1 MAAARSTSLSGA
13 SGSTRCR
20 SSRLCEVRSKNG
32 SGSISRSLAS
42 GSRSAW
48 YSIAEDGA
56 TVSHTRLSSGLG
68 QARSASPTSRKLM
81 RLLVTSRA
89 GVHRQPEFGLGG
101 VAVQLQGFHPGA
113 VDLHHQPA
121 GAGEN
126 LIAISELEI
135 HPGFGDHFIATHRE
149 TQPGLGLGAGQG
161 EAVDLA

>member
-89 GVHRQPEFGLGG
+89 GFTGSRNSAS
-101 VAVQLQGFHPGA
+101 VASRSSSRVFTRAPLISTSSRPVPGR
-113 VDLHHQPA
+113 
-121 GAGEN
+121 
-126 LIAISELEI
+126 ISS
-135 HPGFGDHFIATHRE
+135 P
-149 TQPGLGLGAGQG
+149 
-161 EAVDLA
+161 